1 MSITFAR
8 ASKAQIKVRMALAGV
23 SGSGKTLTALKIA
36 TALSDGKPFAVIDT
50 EHGRAQLYTEE
61 PGVGAFDTLSLG
73 APFSPDRYIA
83 CLRAAEQAGYGA
95 VVVDSGSH
103 EWFGEGG
110 ILDIVD
116 AAARNIKGNSYMA
129 WKTGTPVHQKFLDS
143 FLQSTAHCI
152 VTFRSKQ
159 EYVEDT
165 KANGTKGY
173 RKEGTA
179 LVTRDGAEYEF
190 DLVGE
195 MDLQHNLVFSKTRCS
210 ALDGRTFNKPGA
222 DVVKILREWM
232 AAGALAPPSA
242 WDGIGRTAAALTAP
256 STPQP
261 APAKQEHS
269 PPVNVP
275 VAEPPAVKASD
286 AADYMSRI
294 KACTTLAESKA
305 LMHALSAE
313 FPTGHAQRGT
323 AMRAWSEHNQSL
335 SRG

>member
-1 MSITFAR
+1 
-8 ASKAQIKVRMALAGV
+8 MALAGV

-61 PGVGAFDTLSLG
+61 PGVGVFDASPLG

-83 CLRAAEQAGYGA
+83 RLHEAEQAGYGV

-232 AAGALAPPSA
+232 ASGAPAAPVAAPPPPVKHEP
-242 WDGIGRTAAALTAP
+242 AP
-256 STPQP
+256 SVIATADRQNETPP
-261 APAKQEHS
+261 
-269 PPVNVP
+269 
-275 VAEPPAVKASD
+275 VKASD
-286 AADYMSRI
+286 ATDYLSRI
-294 KACTTLAESKA
+294 KACTTLDESKA